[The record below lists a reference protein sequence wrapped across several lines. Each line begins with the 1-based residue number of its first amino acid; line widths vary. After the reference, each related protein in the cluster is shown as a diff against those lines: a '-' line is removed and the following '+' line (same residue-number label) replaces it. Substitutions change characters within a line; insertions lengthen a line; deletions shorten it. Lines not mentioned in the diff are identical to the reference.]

1 MNRIRRVCAVA
12 FIVATLVAQGGC
24 ASRADAAHDGD
35 PRDEAHAWRVRRGP
49 FFDSTW
55 GVEVIGVKLVSSGWM
70 LQFKYRVTDSVKAKE
85 LFDHGTN
92 AYLTDEPSG
101 AKLSVPT
108 LDNVGALRQMSEP
121 EQGRTYYIV
130 FGNASKIVQRG
141 NRVSIEIGR
150 FVADD
155 LIVE

>member
-1 MNRIRRVCAVA
+1 
-12 FIVATLVAQGGC
+12 
-24 ASRADAAHDGD
+24 
-35 PRDEAHAWRVRRGP
+35 
-49 FFDSTW
+49 
-55 GVEVIGVKLVSSGWM
+55 M
-70 LQFKYRVTDSVKAKE
+70 LQFKYRVTDPVKAKE